1 MTQETIRNLTDT
13 ELQQAK
19 AWIAQEE
26 KDRTQR
32 RKRETIAKI
41 KALAALGGVAVSIAG
56 TRGRPRGNGLGARR
70 IQSAP

>member
-1 MTQETIRNLTDT
+1 MTQDTIRNLTDAK
-13 ELQQAK
+13 LQQAK

-41 KALAALGGVAVSIAG
+41 RELAQNAGVTVIFEEVRGETKSSETSIHK
-56 TRGRPRGNGLGARR
+56 P
-70 IQSAP
+70 SSS